1 MMKLEMDYMKK
12 FIKNIKYLICTIFLA
27 LADVS
32 MCECNYG
39 KELKT
44 YCNIKWIGLRIY
56 LENVNM
62 TMNLSAI
69 YMGMK

>member
-1 MMKLEMDYMKK
+1 MKLVMGHMKK

-32 MCECNYG
+32 MCECNYR

-44 YCNIKWIGLRIY
+44 YCNI
-56 LENVNM
+56 E
-62 TMNLSAI
+62 
-69 YMGMK
+69 